1 LLFSASNLF
10 AQRVINKE
18 IPVEGDI
25 LLTEGIDILKVN
37 KGYTVWLPDTG
48 KVNGMLVF
56 THSRRDTAESE
67 LIIDYA
73 LTKQLA
79 VL

>member
-1 LLFSASNLF
+1 
-10 AQRVINKE
+10 
-18 IPVEGDI
+18 VEGDI
-25 LLTEGIDILKVN
+25 LLTEGIAIPKVY
-37 KGYTVWLPDTG
+37 KGYTVWLLDTG
-48 KVNGMLVF
+48 KVNGLVVF
-56 THSRRDTAESE
+56 THSRRDTTKSE